1 MLVPSAR
8 TYARTWQPA
17 RGRWPGGC
25 RLRPSGRLG
34 GLLGGRDGRLL
45 LVAVCTL
52 LGAPCDPGRVTAT
65 SALSLSLRVAFL
77 RRPPA
82 T

>member
-1 MLVPSAR
+1 
-8 TYARTWQPA
+8 
-17 RGRWPGGC
+17 
-25 RLRPSGRLG
+25 
-34 GLLGGRDGRLL
+34 LLGGRDGRLL